1 MDELKQV
8 IVVRQDLRLP
18 KGKMSAQVAH
28 ASVEAVLRSDKDVVK
43 RWRAEGQKKIV
54 LKTAGEK
61 ELMKLNLQAKEMGL
75 RSAVITDAGR
85 TCIAPG
91 TTTCV
96 GIGPDLEQK
105 VDKLTG
111 DLKMV

>member
-18 KGKMSAQVAH
+18 KGKLSAQVAH
-28 ASVEAVLRSDKDVVK
+28 ASVEAVLRSDKDMIK

-54 LKTAGEK
+54 LKVGSEK
-61 ELMKLNLQAKEMGL
+61 ELMKLNLEAKEMGL
-75 RSAVITDAGR
+75 RSAVITDSGR

-96 GIGPDLEQK
+96 GIGPDLEEK

-111 DLKMV
+111 ELKMV